1 MPPSNTGPVYFP
13 ITEEMVGP
21 IRPVLLLLLGA
32 VICLLL
38 IACKNLTNLMLAR
51 SAARR
56 VHLLHKWLTE
66 SILLT
71 IGGGLTGILIAIC
84 GMDILKAWN
93 PCYIPRVY
101 IVSIDVWAM
110 GFTLTLSLITGMG
123 FGFLTSF
130 RGPHAEL
137 RSNLTGHNRG
147 TAVAAAF
154 WLAGQASDNLKI
166 SMPSVSNDLTDLRK
180 EAVFAPTQSE
190 DDGVPMLIHIAQTHS
205 NVQVRAQAIFWLG
218 QHADHPEVIEVLK
231 RLALE

>member
-13 ITEEMVGP
+13 IAEEMVGP

-38 IACKNLTNLMLAR
+38 VACKNLTNLMLAR
-51 SAARR
+51 NAAQW

-71 IGGGLTGILIAIC
+71 TGGGLTGILIAIC

-93 PCYIPRVY
+93 PCHIPRVY
-101 IVSIDVWAM
+101 SVSIDVWAM

-154 WLAGQASDNLKI
+154 WLAGQASDPLKI
-166 SMPSVSNDLTDLRK
+166 SMPSDRSEKRGGICPH
-180 EAVFAPTQSE
+180 AV
-190 DDGVPMLIHIAQTHS
+190 
-205 NVQVRAQAIFWLG
+205 R
-218 QHADHPEVIEVLK
+218 
-231 RLALE
+231 R